1 MKKNNLLLVAG
12 SGRKT
17 GKTTIICRTIE
28 QLRGLEITSV
38 KISPHFYPPSEG
50 LVLFDKAE
58 GYEIFEET
66 SRDSSKDSSRMLR
79 SGAQKV
85 YYIQTNEENIGK
97 AFAKVYAVIEP
108 GKPIICESPSLI
120 NHLQPGLFLIMI
132 SPEGAGSKNISHLKS
147 FPHISFSYEE
157 IMRTSSLP
165 FSFEDGVW
173 KYPIR
178 V

>member
-12 SGRKT
+12 SGRKS
-17 GKTTIICRTIE
+17 GKTTIICRIIE

-38 KISPHFYPPSEG
+38 KISPHFHPPSEG
-50 LVLFDKAE
+50 LVHFAGAK
-58 GYEIFEET
+58 GFGIFEET
-66 SRDSSKDSSRMLR
+66 NRDSSKDSSRMLR

-85 YYIQTNEENIGK
+85 YYIQTNEENISR
-97 AFAKVYAVIEP
+97 AFAKVYSVIEP
-108 GKPIICESPSLI
+108 GKPVICESPSLI

-132 SPEGAGSKNISHLKS
+132 SVEGAGSKNISHLKS
-147 FPHISFSYEE
+147 FPHMSFSYEE

-165 FSFEDGVW
+165 ISFEDGAW
-173 KYPIR
+173 KSIKK